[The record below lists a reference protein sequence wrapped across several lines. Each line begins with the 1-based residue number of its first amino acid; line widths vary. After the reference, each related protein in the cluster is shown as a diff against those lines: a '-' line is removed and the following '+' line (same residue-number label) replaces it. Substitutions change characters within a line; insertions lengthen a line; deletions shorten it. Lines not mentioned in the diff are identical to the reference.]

1 MTFYYLVRHGE
12 TEWNREGKYTGQSD
26 IPLNAVGRKQ
36 ARDAAEQLKELKP
49 DVIISSDLSRAQ
61 ETARIIAQV
70 IEVPIRVDKRLRE
83 IDQGEWEGLHV
94 DEIKSRF
101 NHLFH
106 ARKNNPLHV
115 ASPGGETIGEVHQ
128 RVTAAM
134 LDICREY
141 AHKKVVISAHG
152 VVLAIMRITAQQ
164 APIQQVFD
172 FIPGN
177 AVVHQ
182 IEITEGMI

>member
-1 MTFYYLVRHGE
+1 
-12 TEWNREGKYTGQSD
+12 
-26 IPLNAVGRKQ
+26 
-36 ARDAAEQLKELKP
+36 
-49 DVIISSDLSRAQ
+49 
-61 ETARIIAQV
+61 
-70 IEVPIRVDKRLRE
+70 
-83 IDQGEWEGLHV
+83 
-94 DEIKSRF
+94 
-101 NHLFH
+101 
-106 ARKNNPLHV
+106 
-115 ASPGGETIGEVHQ
+115 
-128 RVTAAM
+128 M